1 MTGLLDGHLALV
13 TGAGSGIGE
22 AIARAMA
29 DAGARIVGV
38 DIDGAAAERVA
49 AAIGR
54 EAASFSCDVTDRG
67 QCDGLAAAVGSRIG
81 AVSILV
87 NNAGIIRRGTVTE
100 PNTRSDWDATLAV
113 NLDGPYNMVTAFLDQ
128 LRETKGSIIN
138 IGSIQSFVAL
148 PNSAAYTTSKG
159 GVRLLTKALAIELS
173 PLGIRVNAIGPGF
186 TATPLNAKAREDAAY
201 MANFATRIPL
211 GRIGTPEDIA
221 GPAVFLA
228 SDMALHHRRHPASRW
243 RLPRTLVRFTH
254 GNEHGPLARK
264 ASEVLECHR
273 IRRNVVGKSILAD
286 EPGVRSIQDRLAVH
300 RVDASGSFWDAEIGV
315 DKSHGTVLGW
325 AH

>member
-1 MTGLLDGHLALV
+1 VTDLLDRRLALV

-22 AIARAMA
+22 AIALAMA
-29 DAGARIVGV
+29 EAGARIIAV
-38 DIDGAAAERVA
+38 DIDGAAAERTA

-54 EAASFSCDVTDRG
+54 ETASFACDVTDRSG
-67 QCDGLAAAVGSRIG
+67 CDRLAVEIRNRIG
-81 AVSILV
+81 PISVLV

-100 PNTRSDWDATLAV
+100 PNTRADWDATLAV

-159 GVRLLTKALAIELS
+159 GVRMLTKALAIELS

-186 TATPLNAKAREDAAY
+186 TATPLNAKAREDPTY
-201 MANFATRIPL
+201 MANFTNRIPL

-228 SDMALHHRRHPASRW
+228 SDMARYITGVT
-243 RLPRTLVRFTH
+243 LPVD
-254 GNEHGPLARK
+254 GGYLAR
-264 ASEVLECHR
+264 
-273 IRRNVVGKSILAD
+273 
-286 EPGVRSIQDRLAVH
+286 
-300 RVDASGSFWDAEIGV
+300 
-315 DKSHGTVLGW
+315 
-325 AH
+325 